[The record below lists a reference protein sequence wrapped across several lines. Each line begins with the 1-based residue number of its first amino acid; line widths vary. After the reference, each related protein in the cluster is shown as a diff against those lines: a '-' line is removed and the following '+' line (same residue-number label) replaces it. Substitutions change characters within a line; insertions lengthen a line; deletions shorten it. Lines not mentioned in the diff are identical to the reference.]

1 MSNGKQ
7 KESVID
13 CVMVFSGGGQPLFI
27 RANSDRAKAL
37 FMQWGVSDEVAGIDP
52 PAKPTD
58 FTESIPDNWIVGVD
72 TEEDPQAE
80 YLVQEIALPQARLML
95 H

>member
-13 CVMVFSGGGQPLFI
+13 CVMVFSDGQPLFI
-27 RANSDRAKAL
+27 RANSDRAKTL
-37 FMQWGVSDEVAGIDP
+37 FMQWGVQEEVDGIDP
-52 PAKPTD
+52 PAEPTD
-58 FTESIPDNWIVGVD
+58 FMDSIPNNWIVGVE